1 MSRWDKIRKGSLFS
15 FKGGVF
21 PPENKFTA
29 DMAIEHVP
37 APEYLTLPLKQH
49 SGAPAEVLVKPGQH
63 VLADEPLTSP
73 KSAMQV
79 PIHAPLSGT
88 VVSVAMS
95 GIPHPSGY
103 MEPCVKIR
111 CDVPGESGYGEC
123 YVNPSYPDY
132 QNTDRETLLNHINRM
147 GIAGLGGAGFP
158 TDVKLRSSAKAENC
172 QVLIIN
178 GAECEP
184 YITCD
189 DRLMRER
196 ADRIIEGI
204 RILQYILNPVY
215 TVVAVENNK
224 PEAIRELN
232 RAISSSG
239 IPETRV
245 TEIPVKYPSG
255 AARNLITVI
264 TGIEIPYNARSTAYG
279 IVVHNVSTVYA
290 VADAVLRG
298 KPLTHRIV
306 TVTGSALKRRGNV
319 EIPLGYSIKELM
331 NHFEYTAP
339 SVPRIIVGGPMMGF
353 TIHDANVPVIKTSN
367 CIIAPGE
374 HEIERTKPQVNCIRC
389 GRCARACPSRLIPYE
404 LYAFCV
410 ANEHEAALKCGLKS
424 CIECGCCSFVCP
436 SAIRL
441 IAEFRQEK
449 AQIKIEKIKK
459 DRINAAKERFVL
471 KQQRLAEEER
481 LRAERKAAA
490 LAKIKSKSAVA
501 QTPGTDSAPVS
512 GEESELERRKRIAL
526 EKAAAIK
533 AARLKAGAEAGAS
546 ASDTGTSAEQPVS
559 SEAKAASSA
568 AGSAQDASLE
578 ERKRLALEKA
588 AAIKAA
594 RLKARAEVS
603 GSDASAG
610 QTVSSEAK
618 AESPAAASAKNPDLE
633 EKKRIALEKAA
644 AIKAARLKAKA
655 EAEKAQSQ
663 TDTKGE

>member
-1 MSRWDKIRKGSLFS
+1 
-15 FKGGVF
+15 
-21 PPENKFTA
+21 
-29 DMAIEHVP
+29 MAIEHVP

-132 QNTDRETLLNHINRM
+132 QNTDRETILNHINRM

-158 TDVKLRSSAKAENC
+158 TDVKLRSSARAENC

-306 TVTGSALKRRGNV
+306 TVTGSALKKQGNV

-331 NHFEYTAP
+331 NHFGYTAP
-339 SVPRIIVGGPMMGF
+339 SVPRVIVGGPMMGF

-490 LAKIKSKSAVA
+490 LAKIKSKPAAAAASGADA
-501 QTPGTDSAPVS
+501 AAVS
-512 GEESELERRKRIAL
+512 GTESELEQRKRIAL

-533 AARLKAGAEAGAS
+533 AARLKAKAEASGT
-546 ASDTGTSAEQPVS
+546 DT
-559 SEAKAASSA
+559 
-568 AGSAQDASLE
+568 
-578 ERKRLALEKA
+578 
-588 AAIKAA
+588 
-594 RLKARAEVS
+594 
-603 GSDASAG
+603 SAG

-618 AESPAAASAKNPDLE
+618 AESPAAASAKTPDLE
-633 EKKRIALEKAA
+633 ERKRIALEKAA

>member
-1 MSRWDKIRKGSLFS
+1 
-15 FKGGVF
+15 
-21 PPENKFTA
+21 
-29 DMAIEHVP
+29 MAIEHVP

-501 QTPGTDSAPVS
+501 QAPGTDSAPVS

-533 AARLKAGAEAGAS
+533 AARLKAGAEAGASAS

-594 RLKARAEVS
+594 RLKARAEAF

>member
-29 DMAIEHVP
+29 GLAIEHVP
-37 APEYLTLPLKQH
+37 APEYLILPLKQH

-111 CDVPGESGYGEC
+111 CDVPGEPGYGEC
-123 YVNPSYPDY
+123 YANPSYPDY

-215 TVVAVENNK
+215 TVIAVENNK

-232 RAISSSG
+232 RAISDSG
-239 IPETRV
+239 ISETRV

-306 TVTGSALKRRGNV
+306 TVTGSALKKQGNV

-331 NHFEYTAP
+331 NHFGYTAP
-339 SVPRIIVGGPMMGF
+339 SIPRVIVGGPMMGF

-404 LYAFCV
+404 LYAFCA

-490 LAKIKSKSAVA
+490 LAKIKSKPAAAAASGNDAA
-501 QTPGTDSAPVS
+501 AVS
-512 GEESELERRKRIAL
+512 GTESELEQRKRIAL

-533 AARLKAGAEAGAS
+533 AARLKAKAEASGTDAS
-546 ASDTGTSAEQPVS
+546 AGQTVK
-559 SEAKAASSA
+559 SEAKAESPA
-568 AGSAQDASLE
+568 AASAQNPDLE
-578 ERKRLALEKA
+578 ERKRIALEKA

-594 RLKARAEVS
+594 RLKAKAEAS

-610 QTVSSEAK
+610 QTVNSEAK
-618 AESPAAASAKNPDLE
+618 AESPVAASVQNPDLE
-633 EKKRIALEKAA
+633 ERKRIALEKAA